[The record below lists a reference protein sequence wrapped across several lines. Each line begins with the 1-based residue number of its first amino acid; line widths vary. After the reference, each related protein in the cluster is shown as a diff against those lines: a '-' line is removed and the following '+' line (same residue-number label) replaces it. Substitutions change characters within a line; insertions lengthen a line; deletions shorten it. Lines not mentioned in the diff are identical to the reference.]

1 MLVEGGHDV
10 ELMGAQADVVE
21 HGIGRLAANKGDGLL
36 WLGWN
41 WLFGGRLIVP
51 SARSPRLTIVL
62 VVG

>member
-1 MLVEGGHDV
+1 
-10 ELMGAQADVVE
+10 MGAQADVVE